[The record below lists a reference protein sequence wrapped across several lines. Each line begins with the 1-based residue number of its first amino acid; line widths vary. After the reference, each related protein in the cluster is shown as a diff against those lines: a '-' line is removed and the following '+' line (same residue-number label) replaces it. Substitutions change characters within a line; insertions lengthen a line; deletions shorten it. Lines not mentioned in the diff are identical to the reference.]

1 MDFRTALDTVTAEL
15 TPQPWE
21 YTTPDGVTL
30 TVIPA
35 GLRAEAGMAEVY
47 VRITASKT
55 VAAEYPVTTTDLP
68 ALIGALGRPVTAEWT
83 LVPRWPDGHRRY
95 FTDGGLSLAPADGGL
110 TVIVTDED
118 ELSAAV
124 RLPERERMPLVSALR
139 RALDVAQGWEDDAR

>member
-1 MDFRTALDTVTAEL
+1 MDFRSALDTVTAEL
-15 TPQPWE
+15 TPHPWE

-35 GLRAEAGMAEVY
+35 GLRADAGMAEVY

-55 VAAEYPVTTTDLP
+55 VAAEYAVTTTDLP

-83 LVPRWPDGHRRY
+83 LAPRWPDGTHRY
-95 FTDGGLSLAPADGGL
+95 FTDGGLALAPADGGL
-110 TVIVTDED
+110 SVVVTDED
-118 ELSAAV
+118 DLSAAV
-124 RLPERERMPLVSALR
+124 RLPDEQRQPLASALR